1 MNAAMNHVIV
11 VTYEV
16 KIGRKWE
23 AGMDVYASRDDAEY
37 SAAPKRN
44 LRAMYRDVKVTGMPV
59 YSAGI
64 FAEMR
69 QAA

>member
-37 SAAPKRN
+37 SAAPKRK
-44 LRAMYRDVKVTGMPV
+44 LAMYRNVKVIGTPV